1 MDTFWCTSRAS
12 SRHGHINLFSWWI
25 GLDLVQDALC
35 IWVFLFTYMLFNIY
49 LFYLMCH
56 LWLAYLWYLQHFH
69 HVALFL
75 KSWQS
80 QFYEPNKCTCKYWVH
95 AWFSYNVLWVVS
107 FKVPFSV
114 VSWSNGN
121 NDLSSN
127 FSVILS
133 FGFDLPCYKKYQ
145 VTLLK

>member
-80 QFYEPNKCTCKYWVH
+80 QFYEPNKCTDALANIGCTLDSHIMYYESCLSKCHLVWLVGLMGITT
-95 AWFSYNVLWVVS
+95 SRLI
-107 FKVPFSV
+107 SV
-114 VSWSNGN
+114 
-121 NDLSSN
+121 
-127 FSVILS
+127 
-133 FGFDLPCYKKYQ
+133 
-145 VTLLK
+145 